1 MTQPRK
7 DQQQKLVLID
17 GHALAYRAFYA
28 LPATMQTTTGELTNA
43 VYGFTSMLLSVLH
56 DEDPQYIIVTFDK
69 GPSFREQIY
78 AEYKAHREKMPDE
91 MHAQMAR
98 IQEIVEALGIPIVAK
113 EDYEADD
120 LLGTLSHQAV
130 EEDLHVI
137 IVTGDR
143 DALQLVNEDVTVLTS
158 GRRFSDTIHYTPEK
172 VCEKYDGLT
181 PDQLIDFKALIGDR
195 SDNIP
200 GVKGVGEKGATRMLN
215 KYGSLDNIYEHLDE
229 LSTRYH
235 NALKAGRDEA
245 YLSQKLGRIVCDV
258 PVKLD
263 LDAAARWADYDPKRL
278 LDLLHQLEFRTL
290 VDRIPKP
297 PLAQA
302 GGNQEQLKLFKDIG
316 LGISV
321 KAPPQQGDTQSPIT
335 DRAALGIKYH
345 LITNEE
351 ALRTLVQTLQ
361 DTSPITVDTETT
373 GVDAMTAEL
382 VGISLTHRKGEA
394 WYIPIQAPEG
404 EPVLSLATVIEHLGP
419 LLTTPKIMKQ
429 GHNLKY
435 DLKILTQH
443 GMPMKNPYFDTMV
456 AEWLINPASSNL
468 GLKNLAWARLGIQMT
483 EITDLIG
490 TGQSQKTMDAIPLQ
504 DVIPYACADADIT
517 HRLAEVLKA
526 ELESPTSLE
535 DYPYG
540 LKLLQDL
547 EMPLLPILA
556 KMEMTGVKV
565 DIGWLQALSQELDKR
580 LERLEQRVFRYA
592 GTEFNVN
599 STQQLSDVLFNTLGL
614 STRGVRK
621 TKTGYYSTRAAVLEK
636 LQGSHPI
643 IDLILEIRELSKL
656 KSTYVDA
663 LPEMVNPQ
671 TGRIHTSYNQTGTV
685 TGRLSSTD
693 PNLQNI
699 PIRTE
704 EGRRVRRAFVAQE
717 GWQLVA
723 ADYSQVE
730 LRVMAHVSE
739 DEGLI
744 SAFSRGEDIHST
756 TAAAVYGVSLD
767 EVDYEMRRVAKAVN
781 FGLIYGQSP
790 YGLARQIGVSPQ
802 EARAFIAR
810 YFERFPR
817 VQDYMDRIQEEVEEQ
832 GYVETLLHRRRYFP
846 ELSQSDQVSTRRR
859 QATLRMAINT
869 PIQGT
874 AADILKLAMLRMD
887 QRLKDNDLRAQII
900 LQVHDELVLEVPQ
913 EELTTVIPL
922 IHETMEGAFELKVP
936 LKVDVEIGEN
946 WDDMHTEKS
955 DF

>member
-1 MTQPRK
+1 MTQSQKHQRP
-7 DQQQKLVLID
+7 KLVLVD
-17 GHALAYRAFYA
+17 GHSLAYRAFYA
-28 LPATMQTTTGELTNA
+28 LPADMQTTTGELTNA
-43 VYGFTSMLLSVLH
+43 VYGFTSMLMSVLH
-56 DEDPQYIIVTFDK
+56 DEDPQYVIVTFDK
-69 GPSFREQIY
+69 GPSFRERVY
-78 AEYKAHREKMPDE
+78 AEYKAHREKMPEE
-91 MHAQMAR
+91 MHAQMSR
-98 IQEIVEALGIPIVAK
+98 IQEIVEALGIPMVAQ

-120 LLGTLSHQAV
+120 LLGTLARQAV
-130 EEDLHVI
+130 EENLHVV

-143 DALQLVNEDVTVLTS
+143 DALQLVNDEVTVLTS
-158 GRRFSDTIHYTPEK
+158 GRRFSDTLRYTPEK
-172 VCEKYDGLT
+172 VREKYEGLS
-181 PDQLIDFKALIGDR
+181 PAQFVDFKALIGDR

-200 GVKGVGEKGATRMLN
+200 GVKGVGEKGATQMLN

-245 YLSQKLGRIVCDV
+245 YLSRKLSRIVCDA
-258 PVKLD
+258 PVTLD
-263 LDAAARWADYDPKRL
+263 LASAARWADYDPKQL
-278 LDLLHQLEFRTL
+278 LDLLHQLEFRSL

-297 PLAQA
+297 PRTQID
-302 GGNQEQLKLFKDIG
+302 GNPGQLQLFKDIAS
-316 LGISV
+316 GISV
-321 KAPPQQGDTQSPIT
+321 KDLTQRADSPSPLA
-335 DRAALGIKYH
+335 DRYH
-345 LITNEE
+345 LITSEE
-351 ALRTLVQTLQ
+351 ALVALVQTLQ
-361 DTSPITVDTETT
+361 DTTVLTVDTETT
-373 GVDAMTAEL
+373 GIDAMTAEL

-394 WYIPIQAPEG
+394 WYIPVKAPNG
-404 EPVLSLATVIEHLGP
+404 EPVLELATVAKHLGP
-419 LLTTPKIMKQ
+419 LLVNPEIVKQ

-435 DLKILTQH
+435 DLKILAQLGSH
-443 GMPMKNPYFDTMV
+443 SGPESASGLGMPSKGPYFDTMV

-490 TGQSQKTMDAIPLQ
+490 TGQSQKTMDEIPLQ
-504 DVIPYACADADIT
+504 DVMLYACADADIT

-526 ELESPTSLE
+526 DLE
-535 DYPYG
+535 DYPQG
-540 LKLLQDL
+540 IELLQDL

-556 KMEMTGVKV
+556 EMEMTGVKV
-565 DIGWLQALSQELDKR
+565 DMRWLQELSKELDKR
-580 LERLEQRVFRYA
+580 LEQLEQRIFRYA
-592 GTEFNVN
+592 DTEFNVN
-599 STQQLSDVLFNTLGL
+599 STQQLSEVLFNTLGL

-636 LQGSHPI
+636 LQGTHPI
-643 IDLILEIRELSKL
+643 IDLILELRELSKL

-663 LPEMVNPQ
+663 LPEMVNPK

-704 EGRRVRRAFVAQE
+704 EGRRVRRAFVAQA

-744 SAFSRGEDIHST
+744 SAFARGEDIHST
-756 TAAAVYGVSLD
+756 TAAAVYGVALED
-767 EVDYEMRRVAKAVN
+767 VDYEMRRVAKAVN
-781 FGLIYGQSP
+781 FGLIYGQSA

-802 EARAFIAR
+802 EAKAFITR

-817 VQDYMDRIQEEVEEQ
+817 VQDYMDCIQREVEEQ
-832 GYVETLLHRRRYFP
+832 GYVETLLQRRRYFP
-846 ELSQSDQVSTRRR
+846 EFSQSGGVSTRQR
-859 QATLRMAINT
+859 QAALRMAINT

-887 QRLKDNDLRAQII
+887 RRLKDNDLRARII
-900 LQVHDELVLEVPQ
+900 LQVHDELVLEVPH
-913 EELTTVIPL
+913 EEIAIVIPL
-922 IHETMEGAFELKVP
+922 IREAMEGAFKLKVP
-936 LKVDVEIGEN
+936 LKVDIEIGEN
-946 WDDMHTEKS
+946 WDAMHKKS
-955 DF
+955 E